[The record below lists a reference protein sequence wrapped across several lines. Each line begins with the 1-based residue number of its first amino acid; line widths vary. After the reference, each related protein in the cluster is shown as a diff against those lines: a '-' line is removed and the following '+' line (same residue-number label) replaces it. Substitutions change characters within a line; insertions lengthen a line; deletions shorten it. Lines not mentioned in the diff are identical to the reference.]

1 MKGPGCAGT
10 RPRRRRPEPPGTGV
24 RAAAISPVERTAASR
39 SPLFHDASGA
49 TLATI
54 TLARANGVFGRR
66 PAESH
71 VTGAPAPPGHR
82 AAEPFLSST
91 RRSEPRAA
99 ARDRPIVEPGQRQ
112 TSNAGWRRACRERTG
127 NHRHHRDRPGPCA
140 RPGQRGA
147 GRIRRNRGR
156 GAARS
161 GVPGI
166 PAPGTRQVS
175 VLVHP
180 AGTGPPRGA
189 GRPCIRRPIFV
200 NCRSMIR

>member
-1 MKGPGCAGT
+1 MKEPGCAGT

-82 AAEPFLSST
+82 AAEPFFIIDKKVRTPSGGTRSPDRRARATADVERRVEKGMSRTHRQPSSPSRSTGAMRASGST
-91 RRSEPRAA
+91 RRRSF
-99 ARDRPIVEPGQRQ
+99 GG
-112 TSNAGWRRACRERTG
+112 AG
-127 NHRHHRDRPGPCA
+127 NPGPGDAAGLRA
-140 RPGQRGA
+140 R
-147 GRIRRNRGR
+147 
-156 GAARS
+156 
-161 GVPGI
+161 
-166 PAPGTRQVS
+166 APGGHRPS
-175 VLVHP
+175 
-180 AGTGPPRGA
+180 ARGGTAMHTKTDLRELSKHDSL
-189 GRPCIRRPIFV
+189 II
-200 NCRSMIR
+200 